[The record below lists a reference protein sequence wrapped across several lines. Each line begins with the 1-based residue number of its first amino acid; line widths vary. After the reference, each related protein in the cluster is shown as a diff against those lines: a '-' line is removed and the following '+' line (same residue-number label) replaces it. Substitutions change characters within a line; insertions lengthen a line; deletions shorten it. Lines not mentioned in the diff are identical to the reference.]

1 MAVESLAAVYATY
14 IFASASPGPS
24 VMAIMGTAMAQGR
37 RPALT
42 LALGVIGGSMTWAGL
57 ASLGLTALLATHAGT
72 LSAVRIAGGCYLLW
86 LAVKAAKAA
95 GQTAPA
101 AEQAVAEAS
110 AGLWKTFR
118 QGYLMHLTNP
128 KAILSWSAILS
139 LALNPE
145 RAAGDL
151 PLIVG
156 GCCGL
161 GLVIFC
167 GYAVAFS
174 TPTAVRLYGRARRG
188 IQGLLAIGF
197 TTAGLSLIV
206 SRG

>member
-42 LALGVIGGSMTWAGL
+42 LALGVVCGSMTWAGL
-57 ASLGLTALLATHAGT
+57 ASLGLTALLATHAGA

-95 GQTAPA
+95 GQRPEGPEETR
-101 AEQAVAEAS
+101 AES
-110 AGLWKTFR
+110 SIGLWKTFR

-161 GLVIFC
+161 GLLIFC

-174 TPTAVRLYGRARRG
+174 TPTAARLYGRARRG
-188 IQGLLAIGF
+188 IQGVMAAGF
-197 TTAGLSLIV
+197 TMAGLSLLL

>member
-42 LALGVIGGSMTWAGL
+42 LALGILCGSMTWAGL
-57 ASLGLTALLATHAGT
+57 ASLGLTALLATHAGA

-95 GQTAPA
+95 GQRPEGPQTL
-101 AEQAVAEAS
+101 AETRI
-110 AGLWKTFR
+110 GRWRTFR
-118 QGYLMHLTNP
+118 QGYLIHLTNP

-161 GLVIFC
+161 GLLIFC

-174 TPTAVRLYGRARRG
+174 TPAAARLYGRARRG
-188 IQGLLAIGF
+188 IQGVLAAGF
-197 TTAGLSLIV
+197 AMAGLSLLL